1 VKKILINLALFQ
13 VGWLV
18 CVLGGDLY
26 AVAFTIAALLVH
38 NWLVLSSYS
47 EWKLIGIVVLIG
59 SLWDVLMAQTGVMQY
74 TDAVLFGIP
83 LWLLCLWLLFA
94 TTFMHALFWMH
105 RYLWLAA
112 VFAAVMG
119 PASYWFGTSLTE
131 AQLGPPILTSLA
143 IMAVGWGLLFPCGIY
158 YAGKL
163 KA

>member
-1 VKKILINLALFQ
+1 MKKILINLALFQ

-38 NWLVLSSYS
+38 NWLVLSSHS

-59 SLWDVLMAQTGVMQY
+59 CLWDMLMAQAGVIHY
-74 TDAVLFGIP
+74 ADALLFGIP

-94 TTFMHALFWMH
+94 TTFMHGLFWMH

-112 VFAAVMG
+112 LFAAVMG
-119 PASYWFGTSLTE
+119 PAMGRVMNTE
-131 AQLGPPILTSLA
+131 KSPPEISRDWRILGSAMGPSTIANT
-143 IMAVGWGLLFPCGIY
+143 
-158 YAGKL
+158 AG
-163 KA
+163 ASG